1 MLAPTLV
8 ALAVTLAGSPEDT
21 TPPPLLSAP
30 AAPAPTAAPA
40 PEGLTLL
47 ETVNGVRRYR
57 HRPGAPVP
65 EGFVVSS
72 ELRWRLLVS
81 GVGIFV
87 GGYGAS
93 AGFALLRSGLQSSQ
107 PMFPLIPVVGPLVQL
122 VIDWAN
128 LSLSS
133 NGLLA
138 FFEGFGMV
146 LYTAGALVMSGAQ
159 VVGVVLAIIGASTK
173 ETWLERASTKPVS
186 VSVVPGS
193 AAGPLGISVVGR
205 F

>member
-8 ALAVTLAGSPEDT
+8 AVAVSLAAGLDDS
-21 TPPPLLSAP
+21 TPPPLVSAP
-30 AAPAPTAAPA
+30 SAPSPTVGPAPQ
-40 PEGLTLL
+40 GLKLL
-47 ETVNGVRRYR
+47 ETIGGVRRYR
-57 HRPGAPVP
+57 YRLGDPVP

-93 AGFALLRSGLQSSQ
+93 AGFALLRSGLQSGQ
-107 PMFPLIPVVGPLVQL
+107 AMLPLIPVAGPLVQL

-173 ETWLERASTKPVS
+173 ETWLERASAKPVN

-193 AAGPLGISVVGR
+193 AAGPVGISLVGR